1 MMLRYIYISWPS
13 HIRAN
18 SAEDAVRRGQRQ
30 VEQVKLKMSMQMDDR
45 TFQSSILET
54 QVRHGQPLIWHLV
67 WSTSAGHCNEGFCE
81 VEFWNTTRTDRGP
94 VVESQAHGGGYQSL
108 QIHTT
113 PHVILPPVQP
123 SIFWP
128 TANKGK
134 TLHCTPRLMTHW
146 LGQYPLGAA
155 WMFVIDYAH
164 V

>member
-1 MMLRYIYISWPS
+1 MILRYIYIGWPS

-30 VEQVKLKMSMQMDDR
+30 VEQVKLKMSMQMDDK

-54 QVRHGQPLIWHLV
+54 QVRHGQPLIWHPV

-81 VEFWNTTRTDRGP
+81 VEFWITTRIVRGP
-94 VVESQAHGGGYQSL
+94 VVESQAHGGGYQRL
-108 QIHTT
+108 QIHKT

-128 TANKGK
+128 TANKSK
-134 TLHCTPRLMTHW
+134 TFHCTPRSVAHW
-146 LGQYPLGAA
+146 LGQHPLGAA